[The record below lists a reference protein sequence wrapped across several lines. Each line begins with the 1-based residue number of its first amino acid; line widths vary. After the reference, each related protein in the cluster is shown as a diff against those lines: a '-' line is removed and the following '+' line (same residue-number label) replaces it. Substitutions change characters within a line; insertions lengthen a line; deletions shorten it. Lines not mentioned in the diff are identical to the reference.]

1 MSEIENEKASL
12 VESSEGE
19 LSHYETSRMKLK
31 YLVQKS
37 ERIKAMSVTLTSLLL
52 PMNQIK

>member
-1 MSEIENEKASL
+1 MSETENEKASL

-37 ERIKAMSVTLTSLLL
+37 ERIKAMSVTLTSQLL